1 MGAPSLGDVA
11 EAPEDKPPL
20 MVDLFCGPNLPLG
33 KAFLYCGWRCLPVDW
48 ALDPSHDLS
57 NPQRQDSIR
66 EQLQDAVFAAAAL
79 DCSTKSRAREIPR
92 DLGDGKPGP
101 RPLRSD
107 RYPDGLPDLP
117 RADQLR
123 VSKDNLA
130 CSFVLTELQALADR
144 GGGSVRENPLRS
156 LHWELTQEKQ
166 MMATSPW
173 QDTVYYACCFMGAR
187 CKAQRLRHNID
198 EIAQWPALHCHH
210 THAADEWQPYL
221 QDGQRVFPSKEE
233 AEYTA
238 SLAFGIAVSA
248 SYWRE
253 APRPPFPLCG
263 NRGQAGTLV
272 AD

>member
-20 MVDLFCGPNLPLG
+20 MVDLFCGPNLLLG

-57 NPQRQDSIR
+57 NPAEAGFNPGAAPGCSLRSSCFG
-66 EQLQDAVFAAAAL
+66 LQHQV
-79 DCSTKSRAREIPR
+79 EVPR
-92 DLGDGKPGP
+92 DLGDGKPCP

-107 RYPDGLPDLP
+107 RYPEGIPDLP
-117 RADQLR
+117 MADQLR

-166 MMATSPW
+166 MMATGLW
-173 QDTVYYACCFMGAR
+173 QDTVYSACCFMGAR

-248 SYWRE
+248 S
-253 APRPPFPLCG
+253 
-263 NRGQAGTLV
+263 
-272 AD
+272 

>member
-20 MVDLFCGPNLPLG
+20 MVDLFFGPNLPLG

-79 DCSTKSRAREIPR
+79 NCSTKSRAREIPR
-92 DLGDGKPGP
+92 DLGDGKPCP

-107 RYPDGLPDLP
+107 RYPEGIPDLP
-117 RADQLR
+117 MADQLR
-123 VSKDNLA
+123 VSKDNLP
-130 CSFVLTELQALADR
+130 CSFVLTELQALA
-144 GGGSVRENPLRS
+144 GGSVRENPLRS
-156 LHWELTQEKQ
+156 LYWELTQEKQ
-166 MMATSPW
+166 MMATGLW
-173 QDTVYYACCFMGAR
+173 QDTVYSACCFMGAR

-198 EIAQWPALHCHH
+198 EIAQWPALHCRH

-233 AEYTA
+233 AEYTVCFLVGRPHGA
-238 SLAFGIAVSA
+238 G
-248 SYWRE
+248 E
-253 APRPPFPLCG
+253 APRAPFPLCG
-263 NRGQAGTLV
+263 NRRQAGTLV

>member
-79 DCSTKSRAREIPR
+79 DCSTKSRAREMPR
-92 DLGDGKPGP
+92 DLGDGKLAQGP
-101 RPLRSD
+101 RPLRLCPD
-107 RYPDGLPDLP
+107 RAP
-117 RADQLR
+117 
-123 VSKDNLA
+123 
-130 CSFVLTELQALADR
+130 DR

-156 LHWELTQEKQ
+156 LHCELTQEKQ
-166 MMATSPW
+166 MMATGPW
-173 QDTVYYACCFMGAR
+173 QDTVYYACCFMAD
-187 CKAQRLRHNID
+187 QLRVS
-198 EIAQWPALHCHH
+198 IATTP
-210 THAADEWQPYL
+210 TQPTSGSL
-221 QDGQRVFPSKEE
+221 TFRQRVFPSKEE

-248 SYWRE
+248 SWWAARMGLAKLHGFPFGKPRAGGNIGCRLIPGPSGSGQRSGE
-253 APRPPFPLCG
+253 PSSDTRGGRHLGRQDLATWGRLCGTRPP
-263 NRGQAGTLV
+263 
-272 AD
+272 